1 MKKLF
6 TFSFAL
12 MLSVVTVFAQSEW
25 CSKQLWHDLPYGST
39 PKANANTES
48 LALFSVQ
55 DNGDGTITFTIAAD
69 PENTAHSDIDFILI
83 NPMALSAGT
92 DVDNAAD
99 SQSSLSV
106 NYTVPDGTSELTLE
120 VLWSYAGWPGRWM
133 TQQMTVNLADICSE
147 GSEPVVAEP
156 VFEEDAF
163 ITWSDTEAADYK
175 QNTTFGKLIVLA
187 GDSVGED
194 NKDKKHVT
202 VDANNKKYKEDGED
216 HNFTHRLKLNGTG
229 NKNFRTM
236 KANVK
241 GACTINLYLLSGSSS
256 GSDRY
261 INVDINEFAGTAA
274 EAVHAAQI
282 AAPPT
287 FSGANGSNV
296 AKGSYHYEGTEPAT
310 IYLYSQASGI
320 NIYGFEVVY
329 DAVEDDCPA
338 TITECLVSDITATSV
353 RLEFDGS
360 ECNRGGDIY
369 NGSKII
375 ASITGP
381 EVVIPGLTPE
391 TTYNLTAIAYNE
403 NGVPSEVFNVPAFT
417 TLAEGALGDNLAL
430 NKPTVAGYEAD
441 HNAFGA
447 ALATDGNL
455 GSRWGSNGAQHYA
468 SAGENAQDWIYVD
481 LGGLYDINLIRLYY
495 ETASPSDYDIL
506 VSNNGLTW
514 TVIATYTEAA
524 PGSNDG
530 SAYMDYNVTAQGRY
544 VKIFVRN
551 GYADL
556 TWGVS
561 IWELE
566 VYGTAAVSDD
576 NVKPV
581 MGTASVVQVGM
592 DNAIIHVEGA
602 TDDNAAGVVG
612 YRVTY
617 HTETD
622 EISNIYS
629 ADASGNITV
638 IGLTGGRTYRL
649 YIAAIDAAGNVSDND
664 AVVEF
669 NTTADITRPWTAP
682 AEPTFAPENVI
693 NIFSG
698 AYPAPNPAW
707 SFGNGWYHGAR
718 FSIVNIDGNEVQ
730 LYQDA
735 PADGLT
741 GAQIVDFDG
750 SEMTHIYFDFWAQEA
765 GTIVFKLVTHNDANQ
780 NIDLNSQP
788 INVPAGWSVVDLVI
802 ADVFPTA
809 NLAKVFQFGLVTPSM
824 ANFALDNILLY
835 KVAGSETALDMI
847 QNTGIR
853 YFNGMLYN
861 QNNVRM
867 EVFNVNGQ
875 KVADTTSDLDM
886 NAMANGVYM
895 VRANKAILKI
905 VK

>member
-329 DAVEDDCPA
+329 DQAVE
-338 TITECLVSDITATSV
+338 
-353 RLEFDGS
+353 
-360 ECNRGGDIY
+360 
-369 NGSKII
+369 
-375 ASITGP
+375 P
-381 EVVIPGLTPE
+381 EPDV
-391 TTYNLTAIAYNE
+391 
-403 NGVPSEVFNVPAFT
+403 
-417 TLAEGALGDNLAL
+417 NLAL
-430 NKPTVAGYEAD
+430 NKPVVAGFSATPAAEAV
-441 HNAFGA
+441 
-447 ALATDGNL
+447 DGNY
-455 GSRWGSNGAQHYA
+455 GSRWGSNGATHDA
-468 SAGENAQDWIYVD
+468 TGENSQDWIFVD
-481 LGGLYDINLIRLYY
+481 LGAVYDISTIKIWFENAAPIDYSLY
-495 ETASPSDYDIL
+495 TSLDAQ
-506 VSNNGLTW
+506 TW
-514 TVIATYTEAA
+514 TEIGA
-524 PGSNDG
+524 
-530 SAYMDYNVTAQGRY
+530 YNVEPNHTGGADESAVNVYTFDNAQGRF
-544 VKIFVRN
+544 VKFLARTATF
-551 GYADL
+551 GFAY
-556 TWGVS
+556 GVS
-561 IWELE
+561 IWEFE
-566 VYGTAAVSDD
+566 VYGTAVNIVDDEAPEMSSATLVSANHNSIVIAVS
-576 NVKPV
+576 
-581 MGTASVVQVGM
+581 
-592 DNAIIHVEGA
+592 A
-602 TDDNAAGVVG
+602 TDNFAVASYHVTDAANGIDLTLQAV
-612 YRVTY
+612 
-617 HTETD
+617 D
-622 EISNIYS
+622 
-629 ADASGNITV
+629 GNITISNLNMSTDYNFMIMAV
-638 IGLTGGRTYRL
+638 DLNNNESNNNIL
-649 YIAAIDAAGNVSDND
+649 VSASTSADN
-664 AVVEF
+664 
-669 NTTADITRPWTAP
+669 TRPWTAP
-682 AEPTFAPENVI
+682 AEPTFAPEDVI

-765 GTIVFKLVTHNDANQ
+765 GTIVFKLVTHNDDNQ